1 MTGSPFCAG
10 HGRAARPEGHEKTA
24 EGDHKTAIKTRAD
37 EAADLFAQITE
48 LVSCSEEEAEADR
61 QAALPRLQALFA
73 AVRDFDAR
81 FSAKKRER
89 KLLEFSDFEH
99 FALRLLRSPD
109 GTPTRCAGA
118 SGRTMLP

>member
-1 MTGSPFCAG
+1 M
-10 HGRAARPEGHEKTA
+10 
-24 EGDHKTAIKTRAD
+24 
-37 EAADLFAQITE
+37 
-48 LVSCSEEEAEADR
+48 EADR

-109 GTPTRCAGA
+109 GTPHPAVREHPAELCCRDGGRISGHQCFAGCPVP
-118 SGRTMLP
+118 LPCLPGGG